1 MIPNDDEKMEGSGG
15 ETEVSAGETE
25 AERTDFVGTKTYMSP
40 EQVSQ
45 FP

>member
-1 MIPNDDEKMEGSGG
+1 MIPNDAEEMEGSAG
-15 ETEVSAGETE
+15 EIEGSTGETE

-45 FP
+45 FQ